1 MECWRETEM
10 NHIGK
15 IASAR
20 WQQGGGR
27 GGLWGRQEERLW
39 EAGQNV
45 FLSVVPS
52 PTEAKNEVKQRAIDD
67 DGDGW
72 ETTNSASHAAR
83 LAVSVSK
90 DEFFSLSLF
99 VFGGGSCDFFSF
111 FFFSLYRAPN
121 GSNCWLAAGRIPDTA
136 IGWVMPPIWKGAPV
150 EDIMGRIPEA
160 IIGWKKIQKFH
171 CRRDFFQRGGWG
183 GLGSYYIPP
192 RLLHDSLIQWTL
204 INGIS
209 LQGKPD
215 SSR

>member
-20 WQQGGGR
+20 WQQGGGGR

-99 VFGGGSCDFFSF
+99 VFGGGSCDFFLS
-111 FFFSLYRAPN
+111 FFFSLQGTEWIQLLVGRRTHSRH
-121 GSNCWLAAGRIPDTA
+121 GHWLSHAAHLERSAGRRHH
-136 IGWVMPPIWKGAPV
+136 G
-150 EDIMGRIPEA
+150 
-160 IIGWKKIQKFH
+160 
-171 CRRDFFQRGGWG
+171 
-183 GLGSYYIPP
+183 
-192 RLLHDSLIQWTL
+192 
-204 INGIS
+204 
-209 LQGKPD
+209 PD
-215 SSR
+215 SGSHHRLEKNSKIPL